1 MFGGIIGSHSRPS
14 QSMRRFDRALTRE
27 MASMSGLTFVALTS
41 IFAVVVLVRTL
52 GHAAMG
58 DLAGEAVLP
67 MLGFGVL
74 RFLPVLLSLALFIG
88 VFMTLSRTWRDSEAV
103 IWMAGGV
110 GPASWVRPVALFALP
125 MFLLITLVSLELIPW
140 SARKQVAYEKILES
154 RDEVSTLAPGAFSE
168 DRQGRRVFFV
178 ESISGDGQRVDS
190 VFVQTQ
196 QQGRM
201 GVVVARQGHVATHA
215 NGDRFLVLEQGK
227 RYEGMPGQAEFR
239 AARFDSYAVRIQP
252 QVSVEQALGPRL
264 LGVRELFASPT
275 PGNMGEFVWRIGY
288 PLSALLLAFLAL
300 PLSYVNPR
308 AGRSLNVVFA
318 ILIYVAYNNFVGLSE
333 GWVAVAKLS
342 AVQGLALVHGT
353 MLGVLALFLWYRFR
367 GPWSQ

>member
-1 MFGGIIGSHSRPS
+1 
-14 QSMRRFDRALTRE
+14 
-27 MASMSGLTFVALTS
+27 MSAMTFVALTS

-110 GPASWVRPVALFALP
+110 GPLAWMRPVALFSLP
-125 MFLLITLVSLELIPW
+125 MFVIIALVSLELIPW
-140 SARKQVAYEKILES
+140 SARKQAEFEQIIET

-168 DRQGRRVFFV
+168 DSQGQRVFFV
-178 ESISGDGQRVDS
+178 ESITDNGQRVDK
-190 VFVQTQ
+190 VFVQAQ

-227 RYEGMPGQAEFR
+227 RYEGVPGEADFR
-239 AARFDSYAVRIQP
+239 SARFASYAVRIQP
-252 QVSVEQALGPRL
+252 QTYVEKAQGPRL
-264 LGVRELFASPT
+264 LGVRALFANPT

-288 PLSALLLAFLAL
+288 PVSALLLAFLAL

-308 AGRSLNVVFA
+308 AGRSFNVVFA

-333 GWVAVAKLS
+333 GWVALAQLS
-342 AVQGLALVHGT
+342 AFEGLALVHGA
-353 MLGVLALFLWYRFR
+353 MLLVLALFLWHRFR